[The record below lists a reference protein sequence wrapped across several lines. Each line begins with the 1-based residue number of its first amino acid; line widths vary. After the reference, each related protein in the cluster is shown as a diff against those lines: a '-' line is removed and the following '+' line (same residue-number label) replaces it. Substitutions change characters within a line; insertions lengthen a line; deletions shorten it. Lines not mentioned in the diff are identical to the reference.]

1 MTVLLHTKDINNV
14 TEVAKTAVL
23 PHTEDQIAPFRKPI
37 CSECPLTFLL
47 GYRHVIPQRLVA
59 FNSCA
64 TTELVLVNVMKVSA
78 LLLRISS

>member
-37 CSECPLTFLL
+37 RSECPLTFLL

-64 TTELVLVNVMKVSA
+64 TTELVNVMKVSA